1 MIQNHLVSSIRCKNN
16 NQKGRIL
23 KPRELMEIDFFA
35 SLPRCCNPYM
45 KPNPYMMPNISNL
58 QPYPPTQTTYQPWRR
73 DPHPNTPA
81 PILQESEDY
90 CLVDYDNVDFKDYE
104 CKFRLEKQKQKEERE
119 PEPTY
124 TNHFATLCETFDPLN
139 PMKLLE
145 HERIEMCDYARM
157 LIKHYNEEKGTAF
170 EFVRLVEVLSQIVE
184 PQAWPL
190 FCYSL
195 KPEVPAPMLKG
206 GFMASK
212 PPCFTSPES
221 NLKHPRI

>member
-81 PILQESEDY
+81 PILQGE
-90 CLVDYDNVDFKDYE
+90 LVASNS
-104 CKFRLEKQKQKEERE
+104 R
-119 PEPTY
+119 P
-124 TNHFATLCETFDPLN
+124 
-139 PMKLLE
+139 PM
-145 HERIEMCDYARM
+145 C
-157 LIKHYNEEKGTAF
+157 T
-170 EFVRLVEVLSQIVE
+170 
-184 PQAWPL
+184 
-190 FCYSL
+190 
-195 KPEVPAPMLKG
+195 
-206 GFMASK
+206 
-212 PPCFTSPES
+212 
-221 NLKHPRI
+221 